1 VGVSHPVFARLFSRV
16 AVRMDEQGFRQYRQR
31 LVAGLSGKVIEI
43 GAGTGAN
50 FVHYPAAVESVLAV
64 EPEPYLRDQATLA
77 AGSTTRISV
86 VDGVAEDLPASDDE
100 FDAAVVSL
108 ALCSVKDPSRAI
120 AEIRRVLRP
129 GGTFRFLEHVRG
141 EGGLAGVQRVVDAT
155 LWPLFAG
162 GCHTG
167 RDTVATVRAA
177 GFAIETLDAFRYP
190 PTQLQMPASPHVLVT
205 ATKPA

>member
-1 VGVSHPVFARLFSRV
+1 MGVSHPVFARLFSRV
-16 AVRMDEQGFRQYRQR
+16 AVRMDEQGFREYRQR

-50 FVHYPAAVESVLAV
+50 FRLYPAAVESVLAV
-64 EPEPYLRDQATLA
+64 EPEPYLREQARA
-77 AGSTTRISV
+77 AASERIEV
-86 VDGVAEDLPASDDE
+86 VDGVAEELPARDDE

-108 ALCSVKDPSRAI
+108 ALCSVEDQPKAI

-141 EGGLAGVQRVVDAT
+141 QGGLAGVQRVVDAT

-167 RDTVATVRAA
+167 RDTVAAVEAA
-177 GFAIETLDAFRYP
+177 GFGIDTIEEFRYP
-190 PTQLQMPASPHVLVT
+190 PTQLQLPASPHVLVT
-205 ATKPA
+205 ATKPR